1 MLDDEAGAGATNRDG
16 LSLAWTRF
24 EDTARMTPAADDKRL
39 YAPAA
44 ARNRGPILDVLREEL
59 PAEGLVLEI
68 ASGTGEH
75 SAHFAA
81 NLPGLVFQPT
91 DRDERARESVAA
103 WVAAMGLPNLRAPL
117 ALDATQT
124 PWPVEKADA
133 ILCVNMIHI
142 SPWESTREPVRD
154 GGGDAAGWR
163 AGCLYGPYKRGGVHT
178 APSNEEF
185 DASLRANNPAWGVR
199 DIEAVVAC
207 AQKNGF
213 SEPRIVEMPANNLT
227 LVFRLRRA
235 R

>member
-1 MLDDEAGAGATNRDG
+1 
-16 LSLAWTRF
+16 
-24 EDTARMTPAADDKRL
+24 MTPEADDKRL

-44 ARNRGPILDVLREEL
+44 ARNRGPILDVLRAEL

-75 SAHFAA
+75 SAHFATH
-81 NLPGLVFQPT
+81 LPGLVFQPT

-103 WVAAMGLPNLRAPL
+103 WVSAMALPNLRAPL
-117 ALDATQT
+117 ALDATQL
-124 PWPVEKADA
+124 PWPVTKADA
-133 ILCVNMIHI
+133 IVCINMIHI
-142 SPWESTREPVRD
+142 SPWESTESLFATAAAMLPEGAPV
-154 GGGDAAGWR
+154 
-163 AGCLYGPYKRGGVHT
+163 CLYGPYKRGGAHT

-185 DASLRANNPAWGVR
+185 DASLRASNPAWGVR
-199 DIEAVVAC
+199 DIETVIAC

-227 LVFRLRRA
+227 LVFRLLRA

>member
-1 MLDDEAGAGATNRDG
+1 
-16 LSLAWTRF
+16 
-24 EDTARMTPAADDKRL
+24 MTPAEDDKRL

-75 SAHFAA
+75 AAHFAA
-81 NLPGLVFQPT
+81 ALPGLVFQPT
-91 DRDERARESVAA
+91 DRDERARASVAA
-103 WVAAMGLPNLRAPL
+103 WVAASGLRNLREPL

-124 PWPVEKADA
+124 PWPVAKADA
-133 ILCVNMIHI
+133 ILCINMVHI
-142 SPWESTREPVRD
+142 SPWESTESLFAT
-154 GGGDAAGWR
+154 AATMLPEG
-163 AGCLYGPYKRGGVHT
+163 APLCLYGPYKRGGVHT

-185 DASLRANNPAWGVR
+185 DASLRATNPAWGVR
-199 DIEAVVAC
+199 DLETVVAC
-207 AQKNGF
+207 AKNNGF

-227 LVFRLRRA
+227 LVFRPRRA